1 MGSFHLADIKM
12 GDAGRPVLSKKEL
25 GFKRL
30 TWQYKKSLQLKITG
44 KGKSLKLL
52 L

>member
-30 TWQYKKSLQLKITG
+30 AWQYKSLQLKITG